1 MAQGLV
7 FPATNKPQDVNVSLI
22 RIASMNNKDIDN
34 MKLEVSRIKDQQNE
48 LQQRFDSQLKRWQNY
63 KESYDAITRM
73 FSLLN
78 GTMTYNEVVHM
89 MPGYEQ

>member
-7 FPATNKPQDVNVSLI
+7 FPATNRPQDVNVSL
-22 RIASMNNKDIDN
+22 
-34 MKLEVSRIKDQQNE
+34 DQQTE

-89 MPGYEQ
+89 MPGYE